1 MKNLVRVAAV
11 LMVVAALT
19 AGQSM
24 LMAAP
29 TNGAVVAVDNSGKLS
44 LWDTF
49 LQIFA
54 AVWGGGGGY
63 STDGAVWGC
72 RGC

>member
-11 LMVVAALT
+11 LMLVAALT

-24 LMAAP
+24 LFAAP
-29 TNGAVVAVDNSGKLS
+29 TNGAAVAVDNSGKLS

-49 LQIFA
+49 LQIFGV
-54 AVWGGGGGY
+54 VWGGGY
-63 STDGAVWGC
+63 STDGAIWGC
-72 RGC
+72 KGC